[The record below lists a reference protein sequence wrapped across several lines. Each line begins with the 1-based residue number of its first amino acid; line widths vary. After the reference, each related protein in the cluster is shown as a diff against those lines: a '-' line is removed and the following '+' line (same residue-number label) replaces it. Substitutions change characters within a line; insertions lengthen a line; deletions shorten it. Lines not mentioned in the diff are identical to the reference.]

1 MARRRF
7 GWLPRPVSSSAAW
20 LRRLSREWSTL
31 DFVVGAVLAVAV
43 GVLFWA
49 WDLLWA
55 TAFQAV
61 PFPASYALVG
71 VWMIG
76 GLLVPYVI
84 RRPGAALL
92 GELVAAFVS
101 MLLINQWGVAVLL
114 SGLVQGL
121 GAELVFGT
129 RRWKDYRL
137 PTVLL
142 AGAVAGAFS
151 TLLDSV
157 VYSYWSQYSGTTI
170 VAGVVIAAVSG
181 AVLGGV
187 VSKVLG
193 DTLLRTGVLSGLA
206 ISKDRRA
213 PAAEGLR

>member
-1 MARRRF
+1 MGRSTS
-7 GWLPRPVSSSAAW
+7 GWRPG
-20 LRRLSREWSTL
+20 RMFDDWSTL
-31 DFVVGAVLAVAV
+31 DLVVAAVLAVAV
-43 GVLFWA
+43 GVVFWA

-61 PFPASYALVG
+61 PFPVSYALVG

-92 GELVAAFVS
+92 GEMVAAFVS
-101 MLLINQWGVAVLL
+101 MVLINQWGAAVLL

-121 GAELVFGT
+121 GAELVFGA

-142 AGAVAGAFS
+142 AGAVAGACS
-151 TLLDSV
+151 ALLDSV
-157 VYSYWSQYSGTTI
+157 VYSYWSQYTGVTI
-170 VAGVVIAAVSG
+170 VAGVVFAGASGVLLGGAVS
-181 AVLGGV
+181 
-187 VSKVLG
+187 KMLG
-193 DTLLRTGVLSGLA
+193 DSLLRTGVLSGLA
-206 ISKDRRA
+206 ISKERRA
-213 PAAEGLR
+213 SAAEGLR